1 MAMTSLLILLG
12 AALCSLSVSA
22 EVLPPTDFS
31 VQGMAGKWYLVG
43 IASNSEWFT
52 SRRERMKMGTA
63 MLKLT
68 ADGDLEMSYNSL
80 RSDGTCFRKN
90 KLAKQ
95 TSVPGK
101 FTYTCQR
108 SGRMGDMRVA
118 ELKADEYMLIHTIKT
133 KEEGTSTVTKLYG
146 RAEELGAPV
155 KEKFKQLA
163 LRTGSLAENIV
174 FLPKNAEC
182 PVA

>member
-1 MAMTSLLILLG
+1 MTMTPLLILLG
-12 AALCSLSVSA
+12 AVLCSQSVSA
-22 EVLPPTDFS
+22 EVLPPADFNI
-31 VQGMAGKWYLVG
+31 QGMVGRWYLVG

-52 SRRERMKMGTA
+52 SRRATMKMGRA
-63 MLKLT
+63 MLELT
-68 ADGDLEMSYNSL
+68 ADGDLEISYDSL
-80 RSDGTCFRKN
+80 RSDGTCLKKN
-90 KLAKQ
+90 KLAKK
-95 TSVPGK
+95 TGVPGK

-108 SGRMGDMRVA
+108 SGRMIDMRVA

-146 RAEELGAPV
+146 RAEEPAAPV

-174 FLPKNAEC
+174 FLPKNGEC
-182 PVA
+182 PA